1 VLRPDAFEDP
11 DEVERVDDVELVV
24 DVPDETD
31 LVTTALAAEVPGIS

>member
-11 DEVERVDDVELVV
+11 DEVERVDDVELV
-24 DVPDETD
+24 D